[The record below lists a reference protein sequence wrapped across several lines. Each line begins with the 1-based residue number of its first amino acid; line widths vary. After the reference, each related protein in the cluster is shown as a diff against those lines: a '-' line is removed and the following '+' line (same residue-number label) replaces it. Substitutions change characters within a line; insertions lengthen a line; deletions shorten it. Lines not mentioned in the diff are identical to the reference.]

1 MDDDNV
7 VIALF
12 LDLNKAFGTIN
23 HELLLKKMQLKF
35 GVARKAEEW
44 FWKNIAT

>member
-1 MDDDNV
+1 MDDDSIV
-7 VIALF
+7 RALF
-12 LDLNKAFGTIN
+12 LEAFGTID